1 LRPLVQHARET
12 FNVELELPTL
22 HEAELYGSKL
32 VAAMDRQHPRDIFDV
47 MHMFETLGL
56 RADIVDA
63 FVGYV
68 VGHNRPVHEVLF
80 GAAKSLA
87 SAHDAEFVGMT
98 IEQVAVETLHDVQ
111 AKLHRDV
118 PRALTEQHRAFLL
131 SFVRLEPDW
140 SLMPY
145 AHLKD
150 MPAIRWKLQN
160 LEKLK
165 SKNPRS
171 FEEQETLLKQWFDKI
186 GPETAAMRDLTP

>member
-1 LRPLVQHARET
+1 LRL
-12 FNVELELPTL
+12 
-22 HEAELYGSKL
+22 
-32 VAAMDRQHPRDIFDV
+32 
-47 MHMFETLGL
+47 
-56 RADIVDA
+56 

>member
-1 LRPLVQHARET
+1 
-12 FNVELELPTL
+12 
-22 HEAELYGSKL
+22 
-32 VAAMDRQHPRDIFDV
+32 
-47 MHMFETLGL
+47 
-56 RADIVDA
+56 
-63 FVGYV
+63 
-68 VGHNRPVHEVLF
+68 
-80 GAAKSLA
+80 
-87 SAHDAEFVGMT
+87 MT